1 MLGGSVEGVLDVD
14 VVGTLI
20 GPGMIL
26 AGSFRF
32 SGEDDPLQVF
42 PFDILQELFQ
52 IAGNYSPVFRVSP
65 VYGSVRPRLE
75 ILRSK

>member
-1 MLGGSVEGVLDVD
+1 VESIPDVD
-14 VVGTLI
+14 VVGAPI

-32 SGEDDPLQVF
+32 PGEDDPLQVF

-52 IAGNYSPVFRVSP
+52 IAGKYSPVFRVSS

-75 ILRSK
+75 ILRGK